1 MDNGYID
8 FTDQDLAALAS
19 EGDLGAMEV
28 LYRRHYALMVNFGL
42 KYGSDLEAV
51 QDCIQTLFVGLICR
65 PRLWAQIH
73 ISVRSWLLS
82 SLRNALYHHRA
93 VRARDVSIDDIFGYE
108 FGTANAVHADD
119 GPNDEQYLRRQRLR
133 QAFRSLSGRQ
143 RMAIYL
149 YYSKNLSHKEIG
161 ELLRINPQSSMNLL
175 NRAMEKLRSL
185 LCLLTFIIYDETY
198 NTLYTV
204 FASHLR

>member
-8 FTDQDLAALAS
+8 LTDQDLVAFAS
-19 EGDLGAMEV
+19 EGDLDAIEA

-42 KYGSDLEAV
+42 KYGADLDTV
-51 QDCIQTLFVGLICR
+51 QDCIHTLFVNLICR
-65 PRLWAQIH
+65 PHLWAQIR

-93 VRARDVSIDDIFGYE
+93 VQARNVSIDDLFGYD
-108 FGTANAVHADD
+108 FGSANDVQADV
-119 GPNDEQYLRRQRLR
+119 GPSDEQHLRRQRFR
-133 QAFRSLSGRQ
+133 SAFRSLSGRQ

-161 ELLRINPQSSMNLL
+161 ELLHINPQSSMNLL
-175 NRAMEKLRSL
+175 NRAMEKLRSIL
-185 LCLLTFIIYDETY
+185 LCILVLIII
-198 NTLYTV
+198 
-204 FASHLR
+204 